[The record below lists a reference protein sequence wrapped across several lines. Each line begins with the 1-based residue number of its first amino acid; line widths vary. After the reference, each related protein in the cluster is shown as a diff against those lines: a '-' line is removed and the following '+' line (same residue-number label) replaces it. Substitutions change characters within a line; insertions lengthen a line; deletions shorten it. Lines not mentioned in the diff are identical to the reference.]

1 MIVLKFF
8 KTGTSALAAHVDTL
22 RAVTYTLRR
31 AKINAE
37 YSQGYNPHMEL
48 GFSPPLPLGVNS
60 VAEYVS
66 IKAQADSELLDRL
79 QNLCPLGMK
88 FVKMW
93 TMPTDVNLAAKITR
107 ADYEIVCQGIG
118 NVIEEVT
125 ADGYQ
130 ITYVE
135 KGAEVTKDVSAR
147 IFAAHGCGPDKAKVT
162 LAVGNENLRPDRLVR
177 YLMQKYDLKGDY
189 DVTKIDSYTADG
201 IAVDEWLDS
210 AENGK

>member
-1 MIVLKFF
+1 MPP
-8 KTGTSALAAHVDTL
+8 TWTRSA
-22 RAVTYTLRR
+22 
-31 AKINAE
+31 
-37 YSQGYNPHMEL
+37 P
-48 GFSPPLPLGVNS
+48 SPTRFVGQKSTPNIPLPLGVNS

-118 NVIEEVT
+118 GVIEEVT

-147 IFAAHGCGPDKAKVT
+147 IFAARRDGADKAKVT

-177 YLMQKYDLKGDY
+177 YLMQKYDLNGDY

-210 AENGK
+210 IENGK